1 MTSIPLTKVGTNLK
15 IVTAKEK
22 SNPLNL
28 LRLFSWHV
36 ETAFFGKFHHSN
48 IIYQIPNQ
56 VIDYIMYFA
65 LNSNLIFTYN
75 SLEYTLDNNLNL
87 VLI

>member
-1 MTSIPLTKVGTNLK
+1 MTSVELKKVGTNLK

-28 LRLFSWHV
+28 LRLFSWYT
-36 ETAFFGKFHHSN
+36 EAAYFGKFHHSN

-56 VIDYIMYFA
+56 VIDYISYFA
-65 LNSNLIFTYN
+65 VNSNLIFTYN